1 MLMLTKSVL
10 GRPQTNRVHVLFFS
24 IMSAAT
30 LTATSAAA
38 AAKGTTAAF
47 GSNTNTSTG
56 GSKKCS
62 LLVPDIDEKRRSI
75 LEQHGVT
82 IEPIE
87 PLGARVTGLDWNAY
101 KDLPPET
108 VLDALE
114 MEMAQRG
121 FLVFPNQGVM
131 TPQEQI
137 KASCLW
143 GGREMHSTHGVHP
156 QTPEGNPHIF
166 RLSNDPAHGILGV
179 GPQWHNDGS
188 FVEGTFSHVGY
199 HIIRVPEKGG
209 GTFFAH
215 QGAAFDSLSP
225 EEQERWSRLVSINSN
240 SGVLHPVVHK
250 HTISGR
256 KSVWLH
262 LGMTGAVLER
272 LEDEMVEQGK
282 LPFRLLSHFEM
293 KELFHAYND
302 LLNKGVEEGYTLNY
316 EYKEGDLIVIDNL
329 AIGHKAAPEAHKS
342 AEEQGLRILHRTTVR
357 ATHPFKPG
365 FGLPQAIDIFGP
377 NPLNKDGVWI
387 GGGIGFRWDDDIHMQ
402 N

>member
-1 MLMLTKSVL
+1 L
-10 GRPQTNRVHVLFFS
+10 FS

-30 LTATSAAA
+30 LTAASAA
-38 AAKGTTAAF
+38 AAKGTTTAAF
-47 GSNTNTSTG
+47 ASNATG
-56 GSKKCS
+56 GTTAASSKKCS
-62 LLVPDIDEKRRSI
+62 VLIPDIDEKRRSL
-75 LEQHGVT
+75 LEQHGVA

-101 KDLPPET
+101 KDSLPPET
-108 VLDALE
+108 VLNALE

-156 QTPEGNPHIF
+156 QTPEGNQHIF
-166 RLSNDPAHGILGV
+166 RLSNDPKHGILGV
-179 GPQWHNDGS
+179 GPQYHNDGS

-215 QGAAFDSLSP
+215 QGAAFDMLSP
-225 EEQERWSRLVSINSN
+225 EDQERWSRLVSVNSN

-250 HTISGR
+250 HSISGR

-272 LEDEMVEQGK
+272 LEDEMVEQDK
-282 LPFRLLSHFEM
+282 PPFRLLGHFEM
-293 KELFHAYND
+293 KELFHAYNE
-302 LLNKGVEEGYTLNY
+302 LLNKGLEEGYTMNY
-316 EYKEGDLIVIDNL
+316 EYKEGDLIMIDNL
-329 AIGHKAAPEAHKS
+329 AIGHRAAPEAHKS
-342 AEEQGLRILHRTTVR
+342 VEEQGLRILHRTTVR
-357 ATHPFKPG
+357 ATRPFRPG
-365 FGLPQAIDIFGP
+365 FGLPQAIDIYGP
-377 NPLNKDGVWI
+377 HPFNEDGVWI
-387 GGGIGFRWDDDIHMQ
+387 GGGIGFRWDDEIHMQ